1 MRAILPGPCLPPC
14 FCELKIAHG
23 ILQFTMLI
31 TLRCAVLH
39 VSCIVVRAPC
49 EPFLWI
55 AASAFLCKCITK
67 DGVTARVVFVHGQKH
82 LEAILFHVLRPKLP
96 CCAVLCCPVL
106 SCVGWGG
113 VGKGKYVYMYEPLL
127 KSLTVN
133 RLVRY
138 RGINNKGVLE
148 RPWTI
153 WRVLDAPFP
162 AKK

>member
-1 MRAILPGPCLPPC
+1 MDIPKVQYT
-14 FCELKIAHG
+14 LKFLFAHG

-67 DGVTARVVFVHGQKH
+67 DGKAEDNNFTVFVFVHATKNCH
-82 LEAILFHVLRPKLP
+82 AVLCCAVLCTQPNSVSCTETKTAVL

-106 SCVGWGG
+106 
-113 VGKGKYVYMYEPLL
+113 YNTAQTLYLF
-127 KSLTVN
+127 
-133 RLVRY
+133 
-138 RGINNKGVLE
+138 
-148 RPWTI
+148 
-153 WRVLDAPFP
+153 A
-162 AKK
+162 